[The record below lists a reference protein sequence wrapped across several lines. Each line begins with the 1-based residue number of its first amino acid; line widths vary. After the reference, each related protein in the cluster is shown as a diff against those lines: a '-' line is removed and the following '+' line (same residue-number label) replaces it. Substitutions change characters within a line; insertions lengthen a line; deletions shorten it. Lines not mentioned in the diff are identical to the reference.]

1 MEKIWFAEYQK
12 TGIPETVE
20 LPAENTSLVDIFERN
35 FQKFGSRDAFI
46 FMDKVLSFS
55 ELEEASR
62 KFATYLQSL
71 GLAPGSRVAVMMPN
85 VLQYPVVALGVLR
98 AGLVLVNV
106 NPLYTSRELEHQ
118 LNDSGSE
125 VLVIIENFASVYQAI
140 IGKTPVKHVVVA
152 SVGDMLGALKGT
164 LVNFVLR

>member
-1 MEKIWFAEYQK
+1 MEKIWFAEYRK

-71 GLAPGSRVAVMMPN
+71 GLAPGACCGDDAERTSISRGCVR
-85 VLQYPVVALGVLR
+85 GVTCRLSIGER
-98 AGLVLVNV
+98 E
-106 NPLYTSRELEHQ
+106 PTLYFT
-118 LNDSGSE
+118 
-125 VLVIIENFASVYQAI
+125 
-140 IGKTPVKHVVVA
+140 
-152 SVGDMLGALKGT
+152 
-164 LVNFVLR
+164 